1 VTYSNSE
8 AEYYSIFERR
18 FINKIF
24 AKPTKGIS
32 LKNQKTAP
40 LVSIIIPTY
49 NSRRT
54 LRQCLQSIKEQTYKR
69 IETIVV
75 DRHSTD
81 ETLKIAKDFKAKVFF
96 VAQER
101 SVAKNLGAKNA
112 QGKYLLFLDSD
123 MELSSNV
130 VEECVKLCEERSFD
144 AAVVPLTTIAIGFLA
159 ECRKLE
165 VELYS
170 HDSNYFLM
178 PRFFRKTAFL
188 KEGGFDEKLICGED
202 FDLARRYERQG
213 YRIGIITQPIRH
225 LEGKLSLKKIVLK
238 AHYYGK
244 SLLPF
249 VSKEP
254 TLVLRG
260 YCPTRFARNLKH
272 LLKKPAYLIGL
283 AIIKLIEYIAYS
295 IGIFNGM
302 LGFFLPKRGENENPN
317 FY

>member
-1 VTYSNSE
+1 M
-8 AEYYSIFERR
+8 
-18 FINKIF
+18 
-24 AKPTKGIS
+24 
-32 LKNQKTAP
+32 KNQKTHP

-49 NSRRT
+49 NSKRT

-81 ETLKIAKDFKAKVFF
+81 ETVQIAKKFKAKILYVT
-96 VAQER
+96 QER

-130 VEECVKLCEERSFD
+130 VEECVKLCEEKNFD
-144 AAVVPLTTIAIGFLA
+144 AAVVPLTTVAIGFLA

-170 HDSNYFLM
+170 YDPNYFLM

-188 KEGGFDEKLICGED
+188 KEGGFDERLICGED

-213 YRIGIITQPIRH
+213 YRIGMITRPIRH
-225 LEGKLSLKKIVLK
+225 LEGKLSLKNIVLK

-244 SLLPF
+244 SLPLF
-249 VSKEP
+249 FSKEP
-254 TLVLRG
+254 ALVLRG
-260 YCPTRFARNLKH
+260 YCPTRFAWNFKH
-272 LLKKPAYLIGL
+272 LIKKPIHLMGL

-302 LGFFLPKRGENENPN
+302 LRLISPKRGENEVPN

>member
-1 VTYSNSE
+1 
-8 AEYYSIFERR
+8 
-18 FINKIF
+18 
-24 AKPTKGIS
+24 
-32 LKNQKTAP
+32 LKNQKKAP

-49 NSRRT
+49 NSERT

-75 DRHSTD
+75 DSYSRD
-81 ETLKIAKDFKAKVFF
+81 ETVKIAKDFKAKVFH
-96 VAQER
+96 VTKER
-101 SVAKNLGAKNA
+101 SVAKNLGTKNA

-123 MELSSNV
+123 MELSPNV
-130 VEECVKLCEERSFD
+130 VEECVKLCEKENFD
-144 AAVVPLTTIAIGFLA
+144 AAVIPETTAAIGFLA

-170 HDSNYFLM
+170 YDPNYFLM

-202 FDLARRYERQG
+202 FDLARRYERHG
-213 YRIGIITQPIRH
+213 YLIGIITQPVRH

-244 SLLPF
+244 SLPSF
-249 VSKEP
+249 FSKEP
-254 TLVLRG
+254 ALVLRG
-260 YCPTRFARNLKH
+260 HCPTRFIWNFKRLI
-272 LLKKPAYLIGL
+272 KKPVHLVGL
-283 AIIKLIEYIAYS
+283 VVIKLVEYISYF
-295 IGIFNGM
+295 IGIFNSM
-302 LGFFLPKRGENENPN
+302 VRLDSPKRGENEAPN

>member
-1 VTYSNSE
+1 
-8 AEYYSIFERR
+8 
-18 FINKIF
+18 
-24 AKPTKGIS
+24 
-32 LKNQKTAP
+32 LKNQKTTP

-49 NSRRT
+49 NSKRT

-69 IETIVV
+69 IETIVI
-75 DRHSTD
+75 DRHSSD
-81 ETLKIAKDFKAKVFF
+81 ETVEIAKHFKAKLFYVT
-96 VAQER
+96 QER

-112 QGKYLLFLDSD
+112 KGKYLLFLDSD
-123 MELSSNV
+123 MELSPNV
-130 VEECVKLCEERSFD
+130 VKECVKLCEEKNFD
-144 AAVVPLTTIAIGFLA
+144 AAVVPLTTVAIGFLA

-170 HDSNYFLM
+170 YDPNYFLM

-213 YRIGIITQPIRH
+213 YRIGIITQPVRH

-244 SLLPF
+244 NLPSF
-249 VSKEP
+249 FSKEP

-260 YCPTRFARNLKH
+260 YSPTRFIWNLKR
-272 LLKKPAYLIGL
+272 LIKKPAHLVGL
-283 AIIKLIEYIAYS
+283 AIIKLVEYIAYS
-295 IGIFNGM
+295 IGIFNGIVG
-302 LGFFLPKRGENENPN
+302 LDSSKRGENEVPN